1 MGVSILYRCPAL
13 LIYNRRPE
21 RRDTM
26 RQLLA
31 LSMLLVLAP
40 APAERSFKVEV
51 SKVAWQPVE
60 ISGMPK
66 GLQQRVLHDDKEKH
80 VVSAIVRY
88 PKGFHE
94 PRHYHTTCGHSIYI
108 LKGKLKSPEGVAGP
122 GGVISFPADQRHAP
136 LPRLPRQQNLFF
148 TY

>member
-1 MGVSILYRCPAL
+1 MGVSILYRCAAI

-108 LKGKLKSPEGVAGP
+108 LKGKLKSPEGVAGA
-122 GGVISFPADQRHAP
+122 GGVLFFFAKKRARP
-136 LPRLPRQQNLFF
+136 LPSPLLNQNI
-148 TY
+148 

>member
-1 MGVSILYRCPAL
+1 
-13 LIYNRRPE
+13 
-21 RRDTM
+21 M

-108 LKGKLKSPEGVAGP
+108 LKGKLKSPEGVTGP
-122 GGVISFPADQRHAP
+122 GTFIYSAANEHHGPFDALEQTEI
-136 LPRLPRQQNLFF
+136 LFYTDGPF
-148 TY
+148 DFIVEDTK

>member
-1 MGVSILYRCPAL
+1 
-13 LIYNRRPE
+13 
-21 RRDTM
+21 M

-108 LKGKLKSPEGVAGP
+108 LKGKLKSPEGVMGP
-122 GGVISFPADQRHAP
+122 GTFIYSAANERHGPFDAVE
-136 LPRLPRQQNLFF
+136 QAEILFYTDGPF
-148 TY
+148 DFIVENTK

>member
-1 MGVSILYRCPAL
+1 
-13 LIYNRRPE
+13 
-21 RRDTM
+21 M

-108 LKGKLKSPEGVAGP
+108 LKGKPERRPRYLNEAFWPDQEHADRFRQWLLSEEGKELRRRWFSSVINHTVLRYVEASPQKPVT
-122 GGVISFPADQRHAP
+122 DD
-136 LPRLPRQQNLFF
+136 
-148 TY
+148 

>member
-1 MGVSILYRCPAL
+1 MGVSILYRCAAL

-80 VVSAIVRY
+80 VVDRKSTRLNSSHLVISYAVFCLKKKNHPADAPALR
-88 PKGFHE
+88 
-94 PRHYHTTCGHSIYI
+94 PRH
-108 LKGKLKSPEGVAGP
+108 
-122 GGVISFPADQRHAP
+122 
-136 LPRLPRQQNLFF
+136 
-148 TY
+148 

>member
-1 MGVSILYRCPAL
+1 
-13 LIYNRRPE
+13 
-21 RRDTM
+21 M
-26 RQLLA
+26 RQLLT

-40 APAERSFKVEV
+40 TPAEQSFKVAV

-60 ISGMPK
+60 IPGMPK

-94 PRHYHTTCGHSIYI
+94 PRHYHTTCGHSEIHDGS
-108 LKGKLKSPEGVAGP
+108 K
-122 GGVISFPADQRHAP
+122 
-136 LPRLPRQQNLFF
+136 
-148 TY
+148 